1 MTRVL
6 TEEEETQVR
15 FLGKWKEKVE
25 NSRKLTRTK
34 SLDSLDLNY
43 TREKYGKF

>member
-34 SLDSLDLNY
+34 SLDSLDLNF
-43 TREKYGKF
+43 TKEK